1 MPLKHGSSPSPGS
14 HGIITLLTDNRLESF
29 LQSSVSFAEQTLS
42 GNRSA
47 KSFAPTNFICLG
59 QWNQLPRVF
68 HLQLSPSPTFQH
80 SISISILLK
89 NIYTQHSFSLSLR
102 TTVCCPCIRTTAS
115 ERLGNELDR
124 LVCRRRHSCH
134 RSTCNTLWQVQQ
146 VASRWSARRWKKE
159 TLSYLAR
166 EVDHQGHR
174 GKKDPL
180 VCLRMGK
187 SGND

>member
-80 SISISILLK
+80 SISIPTLK
-89 NIYTQHSFSLSLR
+89 NIYSATFLLSLFEP
-102 TTVCCPCIRTTAS
+102 PCVVRVYEQQHRNGLGMNSIGWFAAAATAAIGQRAIRFDKYNKW
-115 ERLGNELDR
+115 LHGG
-124 LVCRRRHSCH
+124 RR
-134 RSTCNTLWQVQQ
+134 
-146 VASRWSARRWKKE
+146 
-159 TLSYLAR
+159 
-166 EVDHQGHR
+166 DG
-174 GKKDPL
+174 GKK
-180 VCLRMGK
+180 RR
-187 SGND
+187 

>member
-14 HGIITLLTDNRLESF
+14 HGIITPLTDNRLESF

-42 GNRSA
+42 GNRST
-47 KSFAPTNFICLG
+47 KPFAPTNFICLG
-59 QWNQLPRVF
+59 QWNQLP
-68 HLQLSPSPTFQH
+68 PSPIFQH
-80 SISISILLK
+80 SLSVLTLK
-89 NIYTQHSFSLSLR
+89 ICTRRSFSLSSSHLH
-102 TTVCCPCIRTTAS
+102 VH
-115 ERLGNELDR
+115 EQQQRLGNEPGR
-124 LVCRRRHSCH
+124 SVCRH
-134 RSTCNTLWQVQQ
+134 RSTCNTLWQVRQQ

-159 TLSYLAR
+159 TLSYLSGEGR
-166 EVDHQGHR
+166 GVDHQGHR

>member
-42 GNRSA
+42 GNRST
-47 KSFAPTNFICLG
+47 KSFAPTNFIC
-59 QWNQLPRVF
+59 QWNQLPRVSSNY
-68 HLQLSPSPTFQH
+68 LLALSSFN
-80 SISISILLK
+80 ISILKSIHATFL
-89 NIYTQHSFSLSLR
+89 SSLFLSLFSCR
-102 TTVCCPCIRTTAS
+102 IRTTAS
-115 ERLGNELDR
+115 ERLGNELGR
-124 LVCRRRHSCH
+124 LVCRRRRSCH

-146 VASRWSARRWKKE
+146 QVASRWSAGKKRDVK
-159 TLSYLAR
+159 LSSGR
-166 EVDHQGHR
+166 GMVDHQGHR

-180 VCLRMGK
+180 VCSRMGK